1 MNTAK
6 AAAEAPRDLQ
16 IADHTAI
23 IDFCLRH
30 RAELRDD
37 GSKPRNGADVLAQ
50 AAALAKGQKIG
61 ETLSVAAFHAR
72 AIDATLR
79 KTDLKHQYW
88 VEGLP
93 ILGRLSASLPMD
105 PGGCLAFVRQRR
117 KGASEPMATIF
128 DTCAG
133 ILADGIDTIYNPEYW
148 VVYQVFDPRE
158 YVGSL
163 YQGVQ
168 DLLDGG
174 MAEAGK
180 IAGADLIGGILG
192 GIGGAIGG
200 AVFGGGA
207 GAIVDGAKRAI
218 GGAVATSGAVAS

>member
-6 AAAEAPRDLQ
+6 AAAEPPRDLQ

-23 IDFCLRH
+23 VDFCLRH

-37 GSKPRNGADVLAQ
+37 GSKPRSGADVLAQ

-61 ETLSVAAFHAR
+61 ETLTAAAFHAQ

-88 VEGLP
+88 VESLP
-93 ILGRLSASLPMD
+93 ILGRLCASLPMD
-105 PGGCLAFVRQRR
+105 PAGCLAFVSQRR
-117 KGASEPMATIF
+117 KGASEPMASIF
-128 DTCAG
+128 DTCTS

-158 YVGSL
+158 YVGSI
-163 YQGVQ
+163 YQGVR
-168 DLLDGG
+168 DLIDGG
-174 MAEAGK
+174 AAEAGK
-180 IAGADLIGGILG
+180 LAGADLIGGILG
-192 GIGGAIGG
+192 GSA
-200 AVFGGGA
+200 A
-207 GAIVDGAKRAI
+207 R
-218 GGAVATSGAVAS
+218 SGEAYSAASPEP